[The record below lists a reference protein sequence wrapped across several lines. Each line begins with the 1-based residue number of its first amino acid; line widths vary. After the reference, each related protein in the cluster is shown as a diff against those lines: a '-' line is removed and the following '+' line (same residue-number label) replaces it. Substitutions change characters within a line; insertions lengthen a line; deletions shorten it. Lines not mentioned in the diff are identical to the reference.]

1 MTQRHMRWTV
11 MALLGVAGLGC
22 NMLTG
27 AGDLRI
33 GAGDGSA
40 GGADASSTSA
50 SSGPETG
57 SSSSSS
63 SSSGPN
69 GSGGNGEVDAPLDY
83 ADGANITDLDLYQAI
98 RRPLVT
104 DGQPAQSDIPIV
116 AGKDALLRVFYET
129 DGNYDGQTVVARLTV
144 GDAEPV
150 EVEQVLG
157 DVSEHLDL
165 SSTIN
170 IDVPGAMLTAGSPF
184 KVELLQPAETV
195 SGANSAAAYP
205 RDGSTAPMEIEQ
217 GAVKLK
223 IVLVPV
229 QNNGS
234 LPDTSD
240 AQVARYHR
248 YFSEQYPVP
257 SVEVTVRAN
266 SVAFNGS
273 LGSYNGWSALLDQ
286 ITDLRNTDNA
296 PDDVYYYGVHAANGN
311 GLLGLGWVA
320 GATDVWGRTAIGVGG
335 TGDTAPE
342 TAVHELG
349 HNHGRPHSPCGVSG
363 DASYPH
369 SGARIGV
376 WGYRPSDGQ
385 LLDPNEHVDFMSYCD
400 PPWMSD
406 HSFKKLFERAKIV
419 STQPYVV
426 VPPAMQNRV
435 YDRIKILDGVAYVQ
449 DTVTLPRPP
458 AGEQVSLTALVNGT
472 EETLTGSYYAY
483 DHIDGGVILVMRPA
497 SATAALFQ
505 HATFTHA
512 GRTLTATR

>member
-1 MTQRHMRWTV
+1 MTLRRTRWTL
-11 MALLGVAGLGC
+11 MALLGVASVGC

-33 GAGDGSA
+33 GDGNA
-40 GGADASSTSA
+40 GGADASSA
-50 SSGPETG
+50 
-57 SSSSSS
+57 S
-63 SSSGPN
+63 SSSGNDVASSSSGSSTGPV
-69 GSGGNGEVDAPLDY
+69 GSGGNGPIDAPLDY

-98 RRPLVT
+98 RRPIVEN
-104 DGQPAQSDIPIV
+104 GQPAQSDIPIV
-116 AGKDALLRVFYET
+116 AGKDAMLRVFYAT
-129 DGNYDGQTVVARLTV
+129 DASYDGQTVIARLTV

-157 DVSEHLDL
+157 GVSTHLDL
-165 SSTIN
+165 NSTIN
-170 IDVPGAMLTAGSPF
+170 IDVPGEILTAGSAF

-195 SGANSAAAYP
+195 SGGNGAAAYP
-205 RDGSTAPMEIEQ
+205 SDGSTAPMEIEQ

-257 SVEVTVRAN
+257 SVEVTVRSN
-266 SVAFNGS
+266 SVSFNGS

-286 ITDLRNTDNA
+286 ITDLRTTDNA

-320 GATDVWGRTAIGVGG
+320 GANDVWGRTAIGVGG

-363 DASYPH
+363 DGSYPH

-406 HSFKKLFERAKIV
+406 HSFKKLFDRAKIV

-426 VPPAMQNRV
+426 VPPELQNRV

-458 AGEQVSLTALVNGT
+458 AGEQLTLTALVNGT

-483 DHIDGGVILVMRPA
+483 DHVDGGVILVMRPIAGHA
-497 SATAALFQ
+497 SLFSQ
-505 HATFTHA
+505 VTFTRH
-512 GRTLTATR
+512 GHLLTATR